1 MTVCKT
7 IDTLSMAYLD
17 DELADEERHELEAHL
32 TECAQCRGHVEQER
46 ADRSLVR
53 KSLAVGP
60 APDMLR
66 MRVMTALDAED
77 RAEQKAQRRRWS
89 TYLLP
94 GSAMLAAAAAIA
106 VFVGV
111 QSSSTPSTPT
121 ANTPQVS
128 RPRIA
133 STRAMRPGAN
143 VSNAVARVTQ
153 KQFPLEVE
161 GSSTGPWLRQNFAPS
176 VQAPKFFDPGA
187 DMVGA
192 RLMPGFADGHDA
204 AMVAYRVTLHGQ
216 PFVLTLLA
224 LDDVNP
230 HDWDQGETVKVNN
243 RVMHVLSADNGQ
255 QMVSYVDSSGIGY
268 IFLAPE
274 ISTDELVRL
283 VGRTDLVGEQ

>member
-46 ADRSLVR
+46 GDRSLVR

-60 APDMLR
+60 APDMLK
-66 MRVMTALDAED
+66 MRVMKALDVED

-89 TYLLP
+89 SYLLP
-94 GSAMLAAAAAIA
+94 GSAMVAAAAAIA
-106 VFVGV
+106 LFVGV
-111 QSSSTPSTPT
+111 QNGGKAAPKVQ
-121 ANTPQVS
+121 AEA
-128 RPRIA
+128 PRIA
-133 STRAMRPGAN
+133 SATPLTRSGAK
-143 VSNAVARVTQ
+143 VTNAVARVTQ
-153 KQFPLEVE
+153 KQLPLEVE
-161 GSSTGPWLRQNFAPS
+161 GSGTGPWLRQNFAPN

-192 RLMPGFADGHDA
+192 RLLPGYVDGHDA

-216 PFVLTLLA
+216 PFVLTLMA
-224 LDDVNP
+224 VNDVNASE
-230 HDWDQGETVKVNN
+230 WDQGEAVKVNN
-243 RVMHVLSADNGQ
+243 RVMHVLQAEDGTR
-255 QMVSYVDSSGIGY
+255 MVSYVDSSNIGY
-268 IFLAPE
+268 VFNAPE

-283 VGRTDLVGEQ
+283 VGRTDLVGDQ

>member
-17 DELADEERHELEAHL
+17 DELAGEERHELEAHL

-46 ADRSLVR
+46 SDRSLVR

-66 MRVMTALDAED
+66 ARLMKALDAED
-77 RAEQKAQRRRWS
+77 RAEQKATRRRWS
-89 TYLLP
+89 SYVLP

-111 QSSSTPSTPT
+111 QNGGTSPGPK
-121 ANTPQVS
+121 NEG
-128 RPRIA
+128 PRIA
-133 STRAMRPGAN
+133 STSPLQHSGAK
-143 VSNAVARVTQ
+143 VSNVVARMTQ
-153 KQFPLEVE
+153 RQLPLEVQ
-161 GSSTGPWLRQNFAPS
+161 GSGTGPWLRQNFAPN

-192 RLMPGFADGHDA
+192 RLLPGGIDGHDA
-204 AMVAYRVTLHGQ
+204 AMVAYRVTLNGQ
-216 PFVLTLLA
+216 PFLLTLLA
-224 LDDVNP
+224 INDVNP
-230 HDWDQGETVKVNN
+230 GEWEQGGETVKVNN
-243 RVMHVLSADNGQ
+243 RVMHVLQADDGK
-255 QMVSYVDSSGIGY
+255 QMVSYVDSSNIGY
-268 IFLAPE
+268 VFLAPE

-283 VGRTDLVGEQ
+283 VGRTDLVGDQ

>member
-60 APDMLR
+60 APDVLR
-66 MRVMTALDAED
+66 ARLMKALDHED
-77 RAEQKAQRRRWS
+77 RAELKATRRRWS
-89 TYLLP
+89 AYLLP

-111 QSSSTPSTPT
+111 QNGGKSAAPKVQ
-121 ANTPQVS
+121 AEA
-128 RPRIA
+128 PRIA
-133 STRAMRPGAN
+133 SVTPLRPGAR
-143 VSNAVARVTQ
+143 VTNAVARVTQ
-153 KQFPLEVE
+153 KQLPLEVE
-161 GSSTGPWLRQNFAPS
+161 GSGTGPWLRQNFAPN

-224 LDDVNP
+224 INDVNP
-230 HDWDQGETVKVNN
+230 NEWDQGTAVKVNN
-243 RVMHVLSADNGQ
+243 RVMHVLQADDGKE
-255 QMVSYVDSSGIGY
+255 MVSYVDSSNIGY
-268 IFLAPE
+268 VFLAPE

-283 VGRTDLVGEQ
+283 VGRTDLVGDQ